1 MSVEEPA
8 EPASGL
14 RVTRPTVFWQVMHAL
29 CFAYFVPAYR
39 FRAWGAQ
46 HVPMTGP
53 TLLVSNHQSYFDP
66 IIVGLPLARRRFYAL
81 ARKTLW
87 DQKAVGWLI
96 TQLGALPV
104 DQENPGDLKAMRACI
119 DVLKRDQMLLIY
131 PEGARSLSGQVEAF
145 QPGTM
150 LLIKRARPTV
160 VPVGIAGADG
170 VWERGRKLPAATGR
184 LGVSFGEPIPASTLL
199 AMSAQ
204 DAVGMLRERVVG
216 LVDQTRSRLE

>member
-1 MSVEEPA
+1 
-8 EPASGL
+8 
-14 RVTRPTVFWQVMHAL
+14 
-29 CFAYFVPAYR
+29 
-39 FRAWGAQ
+39 
-46 HVPMTGP
+46 
-53 TLLVSNHQSYFDP
+53 
-66 IIVGLPLARRRFYAL
+66 VGLPLARRRFYAL